1 VKIETRNHL
10 LPHNR
15 ESFKLLL
22 EMKDQFKTLLDVGA
36 GENSPFDKTL
46 TELGIEVDTVDFL
59 PSATYSGNYMD
70 LNIDKKYDAILCYN
84 CAEHQLDLNG
94 FLLKLH
100 ENLKEDGILALSVPI
115 WKDTIV
121 DGHIVA
127 FPNAGLLLYNLV
139 LARWDCS
146 NAKVATLRIPLAA
159 PPSDRDFEPQIAVI
173 IKGSKMID
181 LPEDLTAGK
190 GDLRKL
196 RQFFPDDV
204 QNKIG
209 PGIGNSAAPTSGAG
223 SFFGGLDRINWNT
236 SW

>member
-1 VKIETRNHL
+1 MKIETRNHL

-22 EMKDQFKTLLDVGA
+22 EMKDQFKTILDVGS
-36 GENSPFDKTL
+36 GENSPFDKIL
-46 TELGIEVDTVDFL
+46 TEAGVKVETVDFL
-59 PSATYSGNYMD
+59 PSATYTGDYMS
-70 LNIDKKYDAILCYN
+70 LKIDKKYDAILCYN
-84 CAEHQLDLNG
+84 CAEHQLNLNS

-100 ENLKEDGILALSVPI
+100 KNLKEDGILALSVPV

-127 FPNAGLLLYNLV
+127 FPNSGLLLYNLIM
-139 LARWDCS
+139 ARWDCS
-146 NAKVATLRIPLAA
+146 NAKVATLRIPDPQPEHL
-159 PPSDRDFEPQIAVI
+159 FEEQIAVI

-181 LPEDLTAGK
+181 LPEDLTSGV

-196 RQFFPDDV
+196 IQFFPPIV
-204 QNKIG
+204 QKQI
-209 PGIGNSAAPTSGAG
+209 APPHESSKSGAG
-223 SFFGGLDRINWNT
+223 NFIGSLNRVNWHT